1 VVAILAIVF
10 TLPGGRPALPTA
22 STSSTSPSRGQIAV
36 SMPNSAIPA
45 AIAPAEARS
54 GLAFAGTGS
63 CPSSKGCLRVTQQF
77 DGLNAAVVLFSA
89 GSART
94 CATYLYRDAG
104 GWHPLTASCAP
115 TGHLDPL
122 AGQQDTVRIRSGCAN
137 ARDSASLSGGV
148 VACLASN
155 TSVFIDAGPN
165 YASGKLWWH
174 LQKVGWMVQDFLSS

>member
-1 VVAILAIVF
+1 
-10 TLPGGRPALPTA
+10 
-22 STSSTSPSRGQIAV
+22 
-36 SMPNSAIPA
+36 MPNSAIPA

-104 GWHPLTASCAP
+104 GWHPLTASCAL

-174 LQKVGWMVQDFLSS
+174 LQKVGWMVQDFLTGS